1 MFSVTELV
9 CAVVVTHVATLLVVV
24 LLVAGLVRHRAARRR
39 RQQALLPP
47 VNPVAATARGGV
59 EPRALP
65 PVGVSS
71 AYRHHNGFPAAAAAA
86 AGLPGR
92 STPYANDCLYDSGT
106 MRSGFSYTPAAA
118 SSRR

>member
-1 MFSVTELV
+1 LFSVTELV

-24 LLVAGLVRHRAARRR
+24 LLVAVLVRHRAARRR

-65 PVGVSS
+65 PVGVST
-71 AYRHHNGFPAAAAAA
+71 AYRHHNGFPAA

-106 MRSGFSYTPAAA
+106 MRSGFSYTAAAA